1 MAANAYLDRMR
12 ELEDKRVSRNSQELE
27 TASGLPIQR
36 PQNQQPPSNV
46 PTGQSP
52 KPEDDESYKQSLFYQ
67 HMDNFQQNDPHF
79 GGVMKELTE
88 LATGLREQVKQGFMP
103 EPIAQERLKQFVADT
118 SDQYNR
124 NAPRLQQEA
133 KEQAQAKMIE
143 GLIGKYA
150 NMPQQPQ
157 QMPNEGVTA
166 DDAAQMQGG
175 Q

>member
-12 ELEDKRVSRNSQELE
+12 ELEDKRVSRNEELMQS
-27 TASGLPIQR
+27 SGLPIQR

-52 KPEDDESYKQSLFYQ
+52 KPDEPDESYKQSLFYQ

-103 EPIAQERLKQFVADT
+103 EPIARERLKQFVADT
-118 SDQYNR
+118 SDQYVR
-124 NAPRLQQEA
+124 NAPRLKQEA
-133 KEQAQAKMIE
+133 QEQAQQKMIE

-157 QMPNEGVTA
+157 EMPNEGVGA